1 MAPSLCVGTKLNSS
15 PPSSLPFRLYLSLT
29 LTFAEFLVLI
39 REELWE
45 EVWMW
50 EQAPSPPL
58 SWPSPAFGAPLGSSR
73 LGSGFCQNGEVRH
86 IWFCLLFA
94 ALPFGSG
101 SCTRPFSQ
109 CGHSLAAVTHLFGR
123 HSSLQCPGL
132 GEACCWVQFLPLLA
146 GTGRCW
152 AGCFLLT

>member
-15 PPSSLPFRLYLSLT
+15 SPPTPFRLYLSLT
-29 LTFAEFLVLI
+29 LTFADFLVLV
-39 REELWE
+39 RGELWE

-50 EQAPSPPL
+50 EQALCPSL
-58 SWPSPAFGAPLGSSR
+58 LRPSPALGAPSGSSR

-94 ALPFGSG
+94 ELSFGSG
-101 SCTRPFSQ
+101 SCTGPSSQ
-109 CGHSLAAVTHLFGR
+109 CGHSLATVTHLFGR

-132 GEACCWVQFLPLLA
+132 GEACCWFSSC
-146 GTGRCW
+146 RCW
-152 AGCFLLT
+152 PALAIAGLDFFLLT